1 MNHVYFFVEL
11 SNPMKIDFDDL
22 PIGNPGIGGTQYAT
36 ICLALELSRR
46 TDLHVELISPYFLE
60 VPQNMGFHKLES
72 LSDAIDLAE
81 SNQGILVFRPTINL
95 SDSMVEKLYTTKANL
110 IAWTHVTPSQKTL
123 RFLSQSR
130 QVRRV
135 VALGKRQLLGW
146 LDNPVSQKTVVIKNG
161 QYIPSVESNGSK
173 DHKYVT
179 YLGSMVPQK
188 GFHLLAEVW
197 PQIHELNPSLRLKV
211 IGSGNLYDANA
222 KLGDFGIAS
231 SEYEFEFLRNLG
243 ESLSSVDFLGKI
255 DSREKNAVIADSY
268 LGIVNPSGY
277 TEICP
282 ASALDFQALKVPV
295 ISVRKFGLID
305 TVKQYQT
312 GILVK
317 NYTKIPSAI
326 NYLIENENLRNEM
339 SLKCTDFLIA
349 EFNYETI
356 VEEWYS
362 LISNLVNDTSTPI
375 IARNDLL
382 TITDRAIYL
391 NFNLRSKFP
400 MLFSLPSVVEV
411 SDWVKKIIKKIL
423 LTNSR

>member
-1 MNHVYFFVEL
+1 
-11 SNPMKIDFDDL
+11 
-22 PIGNPGIGGTQYAT
+22 
-36 ICLALELSRR
+36 
-46 TDLHVELISPYFLE
+46 
-60 VPQNMGFHKLES
+60 
-72 LSDAIDLAE
+72 
-81 SNQGILVFRPTINL
+81 
-95 SDSMVEKLYTTKANL
+95 
-110 IAWTHVTPSQKTL
+110 
-123 RFLSQSR
+123 
-130 QVRRV
+130 
-135 VALGKRQLLGW
+135 
-146 LDNPVSQKTVVIKNG
+146 
-161 QYIPSVESNGSK
+161 
-173 DHKYVT
+173 
-179 YLGSMVPQK
+179 MVPQK

-197 PQIHELNPSLRLKV
+197 PQIHDLNPSLRLKV

-243 ESLSSVDFLGKI
+243 DSLTSVDFLGKI
-255 DSREKNAVIADSY
+255 DSRQKNAIIADSY

-305 TVKQYQT
+305 TVKQNQT

-317 NYTKIPSAI
+317 NYTKMPNAI
-326 NYLIENENLRNEM
+326 NHLIENENLRNEM
-339 SLKCTDFLIA
+339 SLKCKDFIIA
-349 EFNYETI
+349 EFSFETI

-382 TITDRAIYL
+382 TLSDRAIYL
-391 NFNLRSKFP
+391 NSKARSKFS

-423 LTNSR
+423 LANSR

>member
-1 MNHVYFFVEL
+1 MNKVYFYVEL
-11 SNPMKIDFDDL
+11 SNPLNIDFDDL
-22 PIGNPGIGGTQYAT
+22 STGNPGIGGTQYAT
-36 ICLALELSRR
+36 LCLALELSKK
-46 TDLHVELISPYFLE
+46 TDLRVELISPYSLE
-60 VPQNMGFHKLES
+60 VPQNMGFHRLET
-72 LSDAIDLAE
+72 LFEAIDLAE
-81 SNQGILVFRPTINL
+81 SNQGALVFRPTINL
-95 SDSMVEKLYTTKANL
+95 NDAMVEKLHSTKADL

-123 RFLSQSR
+123 RLLSQCK

-161 QYIPSVESNGSK
+161 QYIPHVQSNFTK
-173 DHKYVT
+173 TQKYVT

-197 PQIHELNPSLRLKV
+197 PQIHDLNPSLRLKV

-243 ESLSSVDFLGKI
+243 DSLTSVDFLGKI
-255 DSREKNAVIADSY
+255 DSRQKNAIIADSY

-305 TVKQYQT
+305 TVKQNQT

-317 NYTKIPSAI
+317 NYTKMPNAI
-326 NYLIENENLRNEM
+326 NHLIENENLRNEM
-339 SLKCTDFLIA
+339 SLKCKDFIIA
-349 EFNYETI
+349 EFSFETI

-382 TITDRAIYL
+382 TLSDRAIYL
-391 NFNLRSKFP
+391 NSKARSKFS

-423 LTNSR
+423 LANSR